1 MPGAGRG
8 RIESRV
14 TGVWP
19 YLRYDPNDRVRAWG
33 LVGYGA
39 GDMTLSRGRGNP
51 AAWRADL
58 DMRLFVAGLRRA
70 VLTPGEYGGVDLA
83 QRADAFLVQ
92 MASAAVPDMAATQT
106 EASRLRLLLEGS
118 RTFVVDG
125 RDRTLTPG
133 LELGLRH
140 DGGDAEAGMGVE
152 AGAGLHY
159 ADPGSR
165 LGVEAHGQML
175 LTHTDPGFG
184 KWAASVS
191 VRLEPGPAG
200 RGLSLNLS
208 PSIGTLPGSGTGRL
222 LSFADSTRPL
232 VRDARQTVTQLD
244 TEAGYGLKDPF
255 GRRRGRT
262 PSFP

>member
-1 MPGAGRG
+1 
-8 RIESRV
+8 
-14 TGVWP
+14 
-19 YLRYDPNDRVRAWG
+19 
-33 LVGYGA
+33 
-39 GDMTLSRGRGNP
+39 
-51 AAWRADL
+51 
-58 DMRLFVAGLRRA
+58 
-70 VLTPGEYGGVDLA
+70 
-83 QRADAFLVQ
+83 
-92 MASAAVPDMAATQT
+92 
-106 EASRLRLLLEGS
+106 
-118 RTFVVDG
+118 
-125 RDRTLTPG
+125 
-133 LELGLRH
+133 
-140 DGGDAEAGMGVE
+140 
-152 AGAGLHY
+152 
-159 ADPGSR
+159 
-165 LGVEAHGQML
+165 ML

-232 VRDARQTVTQLD
+232 VRDARQTATQLD

>member
-1 MPGAGRG
+1 MSGAGRG

-140 DGGDAEAGMGVE
+140 DGGDAETGMGVE
-152 AGAGLHY
+152 AGAGLQLRR
-159 ADPGSR
+159 SR
-165 LGVEAHGQML
+165 V
-175 LTHTDPGFG
+175 
-184 KWAASVS
+184 
-191 VRLEPGPAG
+191 PAG
-200 RGLSLNLS
+200 GRGAR
-208 PSIGTLPGSGTGRL
+208 PDAAHAHRSGIRQMGGVGLGAPR
-222 LSFADSTRPL
+222 TRPGWSGP
-232 VRDARQTVTQLD
+232 VAEPVAVDRHA
-244 TEAGYGLKDPF
+244 AG
-255 GRRRGRT
+255 
-262 PSFP
+262 